1 MFMKISYIALA
12 LASLGLLLF
21 EAPRGALLT
30 SSPQRGK
37 VERKDQA
44 VGSQATNPHTTVRRA
59 ARTAAF
65 FYLVG
70 GYHGGK

>member
-1 MFMKISYIALA
+1 MFAKSSYILLS

-30 SSPQRGK
+30 GTPERGK
-37 VERKDQA
+37 VEPGERPTVA
-44 VGSQATNPHTTVRRA
+44 GAPTRTVRSA
-59 ARTAAF
+59 YF
-65 FYLVG
+65 VFIG